1 MLNID
6 EASIMEIQKEMDKG
20 NLSSVKLVKYYVER
34 IAKYDKDGPC
44 LNSILELNPDVL
56 FIAESL
62 DNERR
67 RKGKRGLMHGIP
79 VMVKDN
85 INTGDKMH
93 TSGGSLALADSYAP
107 EDAFVI
113 KKLREA
119 GAIIM
124 GKSNMTEFANFMA
137 ENMPCGYSSRG
148 GQVLNP
154 YDHTKDPSGSSSGS
168 AVAVTSNLCMVAVGT
183 ETDGS
188 ILSPSRVNSIVGLKP
203 TVGLVSRSGIIP
215 ISHSQ
220 DSAGPMARTVSDA
233 AILLSA
239 MIGTDGK
246 DPATWRSE
254 GTQPEQLLNAI
265 VNADIDGLRIGV
277 STVYY
282 EKFTPGEQKILDN
295 AISILQQKGAV
306 IIKQDKVTKRLPD
319 EGSSVL
325 LHEFKSG
332 LNHYLS
338 LLRHQKIRTLADII
352 EFNRLQPEKTLK
364 YGQKILEL
372 SEETSGTLTESKY
385 IHDRMRDIEFAKING
400 IDKIMDEYKLDALM
414 LLESTSLAAV
424 SGYPAIIVP
433 AGIDNGTPYGLQFI
447 GRQFSEPTIIRLG
460 YVYEQATKHRIA
472 PPL

>member
-1 MLNID
+1 MFTIN
-6 EASIMEIQKEMDKG
+6 EASIIEIQKEMDKG
-20 NLSSVKLVKYYVER
+20 SLSSVDLIKYYFDR
-34 IAKYDKDGPC
+34 IVKYDKSGPC
-44 LNSILELNPDVL
+44 LNSILEINPDVL
-56 FIAESL
+56 FIAEAL

-67 RKGKRGLMHGIP
+67 RKGKRSPMHGIP
-79 VMVKDN
+79 VLVKDN

-119 GAIIM
+119 GAIIL

-148 GQVLNP
+148 GQVLNA
-154 YDHTKDPSGSSSGS
+154 YDPAKDPSGSSSGS
-168 AVAVTSNLCMVAVGT
+168 AVAVASNLCMVAVGT
-183 ETDGS
+183 ETNGS
-188 ILSPSRVNSIVGLKP
+188 ILSPSRVNCIVGLKP
-203 TVGLVSRSGIIP
+203 TVGLVSRRGIIP

-220 DSAGPMARTVSDA
+220 DTAGPMARTVSDTA
-233 AILLSA
+233 VLLSA
-239 MIGTDGK
+239 MIGADEQ
-246 DPATWRSE
+246 DPATRRSE
-254 GTQPEQLLNAI
+254 DIWPEHLLNAI
-265 VNADIDGLRIGV
+265 ANADIEGLRIGV

-282 EKFTPGEQKILDN
+282 ENFTPGEQKILDN
-295 AISILQQKGAV
+295 AIDILQQKGAV
-306 IIKQDKVTKRLPD
+306 IIKQNRLTKGLPD

-332 LNHYLS
+332 FNYYLS
-338 LLRHQKIRTLADII
+338 QLGHKKIKTLSDII

-372 SEETSGTLTESKY
+372 SEETSGTLTEERY
-385 IHDRMRDIEFAKING
+385 IYDRMRDIEFAKVNG
-400 IDKIMDEYKLDALM
+400 INKIMDEYRLDALM
-414 LLESTSLAAV
+414 FLESTSLAAI
-424 SGYPAIIVP
+424 SGHPAIIIP
-433 AGIDNGTPYGLQFI
+433 AGIDHGIPYGLQFI
-447 GRQFSEPTIIRLG
+447 GRQYSEPILIKLG

>member
-20 NLSSVKLVKYYVER
+20 NLSSVELVKYYVER

-44 LNSILELNPDVL
+44 LNSILELNPDML